1 MPASCAARTT
11 VGRLQ
16 HDFQCVVERE
26 GAPADARAQGL
37 AVEELHHHVR
47 LAALER
53 ARVGRLDDVRV
64 VDVASGRG
72 LAKKALD
79 EGGARVGPSQQN
91 LQRAVVLGD
100 EVLHLVAGAHA
111 SCTNPSHAAQLLGDE
126 RAWRERIGPHLRC
139 SRYPAARRLAR
150 IEVMGAD
157 LLGEGAVFASDYR
170 VLRPLSS
177 GGMGSV
183 FVVEQVSTGAQPALA
198 SSPRLRERFEQEAR
212 VSSRIQSDHV
222 VSVLSA
228 GVDAATNQPTW

>member
-1 MPASCAARTT
+1 M
-11 VGRLQ
+11 
-16 HDFQCVVERE
+16 
-26 GAPADARAQGL
+26 
-37 AVEELHHHVR
+37 
-47 LAALER
+47 
-53 ARVGRLDDVRV
+53 
-64 VDVASGRG
+64 
-72 LAKKALD
+72 
-79 EGGARVGPSQQN
+79 
-91 LQRAVVLGD
+91 
-100 EVLHLVAGAHA
+100 
-111 SCTNPSHAAQLLGDE
+111 
-126 RAWRERIGPHLRC
+126 
-139 SRYPAARRLAR
+139 AR

-228 GVDAATNQPTW
+228 GVDAATNQPYLVMELLEGRDLATASTWCAAWRSRL